1 MRTCLLFYGVLSAF
15 AYASLLP
22 LWEGFDEPFHYSYV
36 QAVARHQRVPVR
48 GQSGISEEVR
58 ASLALAPASHVV
70 ARNLPFVTTY
80 GDWFRLP
87 EAERARRGTALRS
100 IPPETGSRIPDDGS
114 NYEAQQAPLAYVLM
128 APLDRLWAGAPLPER
143 VWRLRLVAGSVAA
156 AAACLGTFLLAAQL
170 GLPGVWAAWMAF
182 LLLSSQMFYA
192 AAAHIANDWLAI
204 ALAPWFFAAA
214 AAYSARPDAR
224 RGAALGV
231 TLALGLLAKA
241 YFLAFLPLALGLVL
255 WRRRGA
261 AVVVAPLV
269 VLAGPWYWRNWT
281 LYGTVTGALE
291 AIVHHSLGDIAGALL
306 RMPWATAVASSAR
319 RSLWTA
325 NNSFDTF
332 SAATLNIMLVLAVG
346 AAVLFVRAALRK
358 RPSPPE
364 GVMLAGCALFAGLVA
379 YSTAALFLVFGEPG
393 LSGAP
398 WYTPTIF
405 PAVFGLLACGL
416 ARAGHAG
423 RWLAAAMAAMWAYVM
438 AATWWLKLIP
448 LYGGYRG
455 RARIGALAEWYGQ
468 GPGLLGDTAI
478 AAPDLVLA
486 LAASATLGAVCGAVL
501 VGRAVLRSRP

>member
-1 MRTCLLFYGVLSAF
+1 MRTFLLLYGVLSAF

-22 LWEGFDEPFHYSYV
+22 LWEGFDEPFHYAYV
-36 QAVARHQRVPVR
+36 QTVARQKRLPVR
-48 GQSGISEEVR
+48 KQSGISMEVR
-58 ASLALAPASHVV
+58 ASLELAPASHVV

-80 GDWFRLP
+80 ADWFRLP
-87 EAERARRGTALRS
+87 DAERGRRRAALFS
-100 IPPETGSRIPDDGS
+100 IPTELGNRIPDDGS
-114 NYEAQQAPLAYVLM
+114 NYEAQQAPLAYLLI

-143 VWRLRLVAGSVAA
+143 VWRLRLVSGSVAI
-156 AAACLGTFLLAAQL
+156 AAACLGIFVLAARL

-182 LLLSSQMFYA
+182 LLLSSQMLYA
-192 AAAHIANDWLAI
+192 AAAHITNDWLAI

-214 AAYSARPDAR
+214 AAYTRRPDAR
-224 RGAALGV
+224 RGAALGT

-241 YFLAFLPLALGLVL
+241 YYLAFLPLALGLAM
-255 WRRRGA
+255 WKRRGA
-261 AVVVAPLV
+261 AAVVAPLIL
-269 VLAGPWYWRNWT
+269 LAAPWYWRNWT

-291 AIVHHSLGDIAGALL
+291 AIVRHSLWDIAGTLL

-332 SAATLNIMLVLAVG
+332 SAATLNLMLLLALC
-346 AAVLFVRAALRK
+346 AAVLSVRAAWRK

-364 GVMLAGCALFAGLVA
+364 GVLLAGCLLFAGLVA

-393 LSGAP
+393 LGGAP

-405 PAVFGLLACGL
+405 AALLGLLACGL
-416 ARAGHAG
+416 SRTGRAG
-423 RWLAAAMAAMWAYVM
+423 RWLAVAMTAMWAYVM
-438 AATWWLKLIP
+438 AATWWVKLIP

-455 RARIGALAEWYGQ
+455 RARVGALAEWYGR

-478 AAPDLVLA
+478 AAPALVLA
-486 LAASATLGAVCGAVL
+486 LAAAATIGAVSGAAL
-501 VGRAVLRSRP
+501 VCRALLRSRP